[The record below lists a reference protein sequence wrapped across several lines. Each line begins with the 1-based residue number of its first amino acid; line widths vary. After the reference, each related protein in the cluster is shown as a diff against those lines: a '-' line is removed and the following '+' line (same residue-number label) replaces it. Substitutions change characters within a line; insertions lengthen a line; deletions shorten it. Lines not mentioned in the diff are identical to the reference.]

1 MEVGNTE
8 LPRVD
13 DEKEDIDIVDI
24 EEEMIVLKWVVI
36 AFVDVSSIGKETIG
50 ETLDVL
56 YIVGKVKL
64 VAMLVVPVEFGSV
77 NEGVEKLAV
86 T

>member
-8 LPRVD
+8 LPRVED
-13 DEKEDIDIVDI
+13 KKEDIDIVDI
-24 EEEMIVLKWVVI
+24 EEEMIVLKWVVT
-36 AFVDVSSIGKETIG
+36 AFVDVTSIGKETMG
-50 ETLDVL
+50 ETLEVL
-56 YIVGKVKL
+56 YSVGKVNL
-64 VAMLVVPVEFGSV
+64 VAMLVVSVEVGWV

>member
-1 MEVGNTE
+1 ME
-8 LPRVD
+8 D
-13 DEKEDIDIVDI
+13 KKEDIDIVDI

-36 AFVDVSSIGKETIG
+36 AFVEVSSIGKERIG

-56 YIVGKVKL
+56 YTVGKVNL
-64 VAMLVVPVEFGSV
+64 VAMLVVTVEVGSV